1 MAQLWFDENTHLL
14 ELLGLNDR
22 RLEKG
27 DPSYVITTAVVTA
40 EIVDEDGTQVYTGT
54 LVYLGAGVAVTRE
67 IHGIP
72 ITFDDGNY
80 RVAVPDTV
88 SFSLKASGKRKRH
101 IVKVDADDGTDR
113 DGHWEDTIAFGQ
125 RNFAELAS

>member
-22 RLEKG
+22 RLEVG
-27 DPSYVITTAVVTA
+27 HANYWITTAIVTA
-40 EIVDEDGTQVYTGT
+40 EIVDEDDVQVWSGT
-54 LVYLGAGVAVTRE
+54 LTYLGEIVSRE
-67 IHGIP
+67 IHGAP
-72 ITFDDGNY
+72 MTFADGNY
-80 RVAVPDTV
+80 RAAVPDTV
-88 SFSLKASGKRKRH
+88 AFSVKANGKRKRH

-113 DGHWEDTIAFGQ
+113 DGHWEDTISFGQ